1 MRELF
6 LYKHQLNRNLALVIG
21 LLYVGVAYQD
31 YMMEQLETY
40 DELNDIPFSNIKN
53 LVLDLNTFHVM

>member
-1 MRELF
+1 MELF
-6 LYKHQLNRNLALVIG
+6 LYKRQLNHDLALVIG

-31 YMMEQLETY
+31 YMMEHLETY